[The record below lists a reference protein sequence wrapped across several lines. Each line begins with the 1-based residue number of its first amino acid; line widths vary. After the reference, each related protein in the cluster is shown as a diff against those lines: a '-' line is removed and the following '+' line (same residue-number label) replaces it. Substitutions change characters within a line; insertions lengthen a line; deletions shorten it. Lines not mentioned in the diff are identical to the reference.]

1 MQNFG
6 VGKVGLAVWVKARS
20 RSNMQLRDTARGLM
34 VILSSSVTHGPG
46 MVWFKDLFEF
56 KGVAWD
62 GKECV

>member
-1 MQNFG
+1 
-6 VGKVGLAVWVKARS
+6 
-20 RSNMQLRDTARGLM
+20 MQLRDTARGLM

-62 GKECV
+62 GKGHV